1 MESKLLYQ
9 IALTMAK
16 GVGIHTIRKLVC
28 ALGDE
33 ESVFKCPK
41 KELESIPGI
50 GETTAQNIKDPQLLR
65 QAQKELLFLQKAGAK
80 AIAFDNEEYPQ
91 RLKDCIDAPYILY
104 AKGEME
110 MNKGHLIGIVGT
122 RKMTPYG
129 RCLCEEIVST
139 LAHKYPDLNV
149 ISGLAYGVDGCAHR
163 KAVELGIQTIGV
175 VGHGLD
181 TLYPAKH
188 KTLASKMVKHGGIV
202 TEFRSHCIV
211 DRKNFVSR
219 NRIIAGMCD
228 VILVVESGEK
238 GGALFTA
245 EFANSYDKD
254 VCAIPGRAGDIY
266 SVGCNNLIKNHQAT
280 MVENAEDI
288 ERLMNWDV
296 KQNNQPTMSI
306 TQFMQLSDNERII
319 VEALQLNDKMDINQL
334 TRTTQ
339 IPFGPLSSILFDM
352 EMKDIVCSAP
362 GNIYFLHKT

>member
-1 MESKLLYQ
+1 
-9 IALTMAK
+9 MAK
-16 GVGIHTIRKLVC
+16 GVGIHTIKRLVS

-33 ESVFKCPK
+33 ESIFKCSE

-50 GETTAQNIKDPQLLR
+50 GSAIAKNIKDPRLLK
-65 QAQKELLFLQKAGAK
+65 QAQKELLFLQKAGAR
-80 AIAFDNEEYPQ
+80 AIAFDDKDYPR
-91 RLKDCIDAPYILY
+91 RLKDCVDAPYILY

-110 MNKGHLIGIVGT
+110 MNEGHLIGIVGT
-122 RKMTPYG
+122 RKMTTYG
-129 RCLCEEIVST
+129 KCRCEEIVSA

-188 KTLASKMVKHGGIV
+188 KNLANKMAAHGGVV
-202 TEFRSHCIV
+202 TEFRSGCVV

-254 VCAIPGRAGDIY
+254 VCAIPGRTGDIY
-266 SVGCNNLIKNHQAT
+266 SIGCNRLIKDHQAT

-296 KQNNQPTMSI
+296 KKCAQPSMNIS
-306 TQFMQLSDNERII
+306 QFMQLTDNEKII
-319 VEALQLNDKMDINQL
+319 VEALQLNEKMDMNQL

-339 IPFGPLSSILFDM
+339 IPFGILSSILFDM
-352 EMKDIVCSAP
+352 EMKDIVSSAP
-362 GNIYFLHKT
+362 GNTYFLHKT